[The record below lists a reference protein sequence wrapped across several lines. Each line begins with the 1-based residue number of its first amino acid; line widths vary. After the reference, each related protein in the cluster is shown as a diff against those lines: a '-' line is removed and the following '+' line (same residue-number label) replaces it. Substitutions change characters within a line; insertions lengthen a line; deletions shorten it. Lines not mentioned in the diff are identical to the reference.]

1 MKSGGLFI
9 VHFLFFHDTIASDM
23 LGGKLYIVA
32 IIQKYEIPIFFNLSH
47 FKRVVLDKN
56 CKYNIVWALHSIFL

>member
-32 IIQKYEIPIFFNLSH
+32 IIQKYEKLMYSH
-47 FKRVVLDKN
+47 LF
-56 CKYNIVWALHSIFL
+56 WAEREVNEEFSVS

>member
-32 IIQKYEIPIFFNLSH
+32 IIQKYEKLMYSLLF
-47 FKRVVLDKN
+47 
-56 CKYNIVWALHSIFL
+56 